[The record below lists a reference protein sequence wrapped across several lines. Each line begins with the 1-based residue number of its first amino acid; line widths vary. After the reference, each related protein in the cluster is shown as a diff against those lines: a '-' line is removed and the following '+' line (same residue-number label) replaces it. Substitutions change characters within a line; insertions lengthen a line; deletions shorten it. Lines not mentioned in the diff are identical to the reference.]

1 MLQLEDGQ
9 PGPGQV
15 MTARTD
21 RIDELLRQEIG
32 GLLAREVKDPRI
44 GFATVTKVETTADL
58 AHARVWVSV
67 IGSAAERTETVRALE
82 HAMPFVRHELG
93 AHLRLRRIPNLHVRL
108 DETAEQGTR
117 LLHLLDELEHGHT
130 PEGDAPSGET
140 LPTPV
145 TSRTHTEADQAGDGP
160 AQTSTSDASET
171 PGGQAVEWD
180 QPGEPELIVP
190 VPPANRAERRS
201 RARGSAT
208 DRSIYR
214 SAGSRRPGR

>member
-1 MLQLEDGQ
+1 
-9 PGPGQV
+9 

-32 GLLAREVKDPRI
+32 GLLARDVKDPRI

-67 IGSAAERTETVRALE
+67 IGNQAERTETVRALE

-93 AHLRLRRIPNLHVRL
+93 SRLRLRRIPNLHVRL

-117 LLHLLDELEHGHT
+117 LLHILDELEHGQV
-130 PEGDAPSGET
+130 PADEAPTGET

-145 TSRTHTEADQAGDGP
+145 TPRGAAAEVEAAPDGE
-160 AQTSTSDASET
+160 S
-171 PGGQAVEWD
+171 G
-180 QPGEPELIVP
+180 LIVP
-190 VPPANRAERRS
+190 RPPANRAERRS
-201 RARGSAT
+201 RACGST
-208 DRSIYR
+208 SDRLDHR
-214 SAGSRRPGR
+214 PTGSRRPTR

>member
-1 MLQLEDGQ
+1 
-9 PGPGQV
+9 

-32 GLLAREVKDPRI
+32 VLLSREVKDPRI

-67 IGSAAERTETVRALE
+67 IGNPAERTETVRALE

-93 AHLRLRRIPNLHVRL
+93 SKLRLRRIPNLHIRL

-117 LLHLLDELEHGHT
+117 VLHLLEELEQGRT
-130 PEGDAPSGET
+130 PTGEAPKGET

-145 TSRTHTEADQAGDGP
+145 TRRHQEGDAEPEPDEAADLA
-160 AQTSTSDASET
+160 AA
-171 PGGQAVEWD
+171 
-180 QPGEPELIVP
+180 ELIVP
-190 VPPANRAERRS
+190 LPPVNRAARRS
-201 RARGSAT
+201 HARGIS
-208 DRSIYR
+208 DGRPSNR

>member
-1 MLQLEDGQ
+1 
-9 PGPGQV
+9 

-32 GLLAREVKDPRI
+32 GLLARDVKDPRI

-67 IGSAAERTETVRALE
+67 IGSQAERTETVRALE

-93 AHLRLRRIPNLHVRL
+93 SRLRLRRIPNLHVRL

-117 LLHLLDELEHGHT
+117 LLHLLDEIEHGQL
-130 PEGDAPSGET
+130 PQDEAPVGET

-145 TSRTHTEADQAGDGP
+145 TARGSSAEAEPEPESAT
-160 AQTSTSDASET
+160 A
-171 PGGQAVEWD
+171 
-180 QPGEPELIVP
+180 PELIVP
-190 VPPANRAERRS
+190 SPPANRAERRS
-201 RARGSAT
+201 RARGHGS
-208 DRSIYR
+208 DQSNYR
-214 SAGSRRPGR
+214 AAGSRRPTR

>member
-1 MLQLEDGQ
+1 
-9 PGPGQV
+9 

-58 AHARVWVSV
+58 AHARVWISV
-67 IGSAAERTETVRALE
+67 IGSQAERTETVRALE

-93 AHLRLRRIPNLHVRL
+93 ARLRLRRIPNLHVRL

-117 LLHLLDELEHGHT
+117 LLHLLDELEHGQT
-130 PEGDAPSGET
+130 PEGEAPSGET

-145 TSRTHTEADQAGDGP
+145 TARTQAPETDESAADD
-160 AQTSTSDASET
+160 
-171 PGGQAVEWD
+171 
-180 QPGEPELIVP
+180 LIVP
-190 VPPANRAERRS
+190 APPVNRAQRRS

-208 DRSIYR
+208 DRSNYR
-214 SAGSRRPGR
+214 SAGSRRPTR